1 GDALRTSADR
11 ADNPDTLYGWGI
23 VNAAKASGFD
33 YLMVSPQQLSFEA
46 SFGDTHS
53 QRSLLEITNWQE
65 EWLKWEART
74 FADWIT
80 LSHETDVTPSLIG
93 VTVDPSYLKAGTNN
107 DSVIISADSAINL
120 FQKVPVF
127 FTLHPTIQILAFP
140 NPFSDSLSVIV
151 EADGSLSRVKIAVF
165 TAAGELV
172 YRFPERGAETTYQE
186 TWDGT
191 NESGEEVASGVYLLH
206 VDIGGR
212 SQIHKVVKVK

>member
-1 GDALRTSADR
+1 
-11 ADNPDTLYGWGI
+11 
-23 VNAAKASGFD
+23 
-33 YLMVSPQQLSFEA
+33 LSFETF
-46 SFGDTHS
+46 FGDTQS

-65 EWLKWEART
+65 GGLEWESQT
-74 FADWIT
+74 TADWI
-80 LSHETDVTPSLIG
+80 SVFPPSYHEPTSVW
-93 VTVDPSYLKAGTNN
+93 VTVDPSNLKAGVNT

-127 FTLHPTIQILAFP
+127 FTLHPGVQVLVFP

-206 VDIGGR
+206 VDIGGQ
-212 SQIHKVVKVK
+212 SEIHKVAKVK